1 MFKTLLLAVDV
12 DDAEDAKRTTEAAI
26 MLARAEGAVLHL
38 LNVVS
43 DSGMAIVSSMLGP
56 DHPRQMAERA
66 KTELKAWAAKAI
78 PADLQTELHIAQ
90 GTVYDQIIKSAN
102 KLEVDLIIVGAQRP
116 QFQDY
121 LIGPNAARVVRHASQ
136 TVFVVR

>member
-1 MFKTLLLAVDV
+1 MFKSLLLAVDV
-12 DDAEDAKRTTEAAI
+12 DDAEGANRTTEAAI
-26 MLARAEGAVLHL
+26 MLARTEGAVLHL

-56 DHPRQMAERA
+56 DHSRQMVEKA
-66 KTELKAWAAKAI
+66 KSELEAWAANAI

-90 GTVYDQIIKSAN
+90 GTVYDQIIQSAN
-102 KLEVDLIIVGAQRP
+102 KLNVDLIVVGAHRP

>member
-12 DDAEDAKRTTEAAI
+12 DDADGAKRTTEAAI

-56 DHPRQMAERA
+56 DHPRQMAEKA
-66 KTELKAWAAKAI
+66 KAELEGWAAQSI
-78 PADLQTELHIAQ
+78 PEDIQTELHIAQ
-90 GTVYDQIIKSAN
+90 GTVYDQIIQVAN
-102 KLEVDLIIVGAQRP
+102 KLNADLIVVGAQRP

>member
-12 DDAEDAKRTTEAAI
+12 DDADGAKRTTEAAI

-56 DHPRQMAERA
+56 DHSRQMIEKAKAEL
-66 KTELKAWAAKAI
+66 EAWAAEAI
-78 PADLQTELHIAQ
+78 PADIQVELHIAQ
-90 GTVYDQIIKSAN
+90 GTVYDQIIQSAN
-102 KLEVDLIIVGAQRP
+102 KLDIDLIVVGAHRP